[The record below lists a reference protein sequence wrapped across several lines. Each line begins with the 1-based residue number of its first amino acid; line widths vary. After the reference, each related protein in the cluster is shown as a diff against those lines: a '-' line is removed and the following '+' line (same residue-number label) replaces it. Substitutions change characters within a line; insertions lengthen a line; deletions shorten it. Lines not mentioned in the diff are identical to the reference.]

1 MYARRASGAPKA
13 AASEQL
19 PPSAAM
25 RHGWRR
31 HAARCSDAHCRSVP
45 PGHGRPVVWPPV
57 WGGGVDAA
65 PTGMKKGELGMAT
78 AVPLGLAAAART
90 WERRGGRA

>member
-19 PPSAAM
+19 PPSAAT
-25 RHGWRR
+25 RHG
-31 HAARCSDAHCRSVP
+31 CSDAHCFSVP
-45 PGHGRPVVWPPV
+45 PGHGRPPVWPPV

-65 PTGMKKGELGMAT
+65 PTGMKKGERGMAT

-90 WERRGGRA
+90 WERRIW